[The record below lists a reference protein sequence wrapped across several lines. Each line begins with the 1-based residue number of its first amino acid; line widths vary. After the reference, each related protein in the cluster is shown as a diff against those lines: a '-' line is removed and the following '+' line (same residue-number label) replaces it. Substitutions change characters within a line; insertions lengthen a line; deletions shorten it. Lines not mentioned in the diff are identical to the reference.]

1 MKSVFWK
8 KLGVCNILF
17 ASLIVASGPAAAKV
31 TIQCK
36 NPIEV
41 SGGILPFESAAQDY
55 AKNKWMSAVY
65 QKYGSHWIDFSKA
78 KNIHFQCQEVK
89 GGWTCWLTAKACAQV
104 KPPSPSA
111 YHLKIPPQRWQRPQN
126 KRSLQRYRFAPP
138 VRTQHLRPRFRST
151 APRSISRLR

>member
-1 MKSVFWK
+1 MNTVIRMKV
-8 KLGVCNILF
+8 GVCAILF
-17 ASLIVASGPAAAKV
+17 AGLMATSGPAIAKV
-31 TIQCK
+31 TIECK

-55 AKNKWMSAVY
+55 AKNKWKFAVF
-65 QKYGSHWIDFSKA
+65 QKYGAYWTDFSQA
-78 KNIHFQCQEVK
+78 INIHYQCHEVK
-89 GGWTCWLTAKACAQV
+89 GGWTCSLWAKACAQV

-111 YHLKIPPQRWQRPQN
+111 HHLKIPPQRWQRPQN
-126 KRSLQRYRFAPP
+126 KRSLQRYRLAPP